1 MKRLGTIIYS
11 MIHSILWAV
20 VGTMHYV
27 HKYTCHFHYI
37 KIIMVPCVV
46 SISNDN
52 YYFLFIVLLCLM
64 LYCCFLFDALTFIAT
79 SLYKM
84 YAQYTYLFVDGSSC
98 QLSTCIWFSAT
109 NTFRSTSCSKQ
120 RISNPTFRN
129 TQQSTCNN
137 KSNIKKCVM

>member
-1 MKRLGTIIYS
+1 

-52 YYFLFIVLLCLM
+52 YFLFIYSATLFDVVLLL
-64 LYCCFLFDALTFIAT
+64 LINVYC
-79 SLYKM
+79 
-84 YAQYTYLFVDGSSC
+84 
-98 QLSTCIWFSAT
+98 
-109 NTFRSTSCSKQ
+109 NT
-120 RISNPTFRN
+120 I
-129 TQQSTCNN
+129 
-137 KSNIKKCVM
+137 I

>member
-1 MKRLGTIIYS
+1 MTIPVPAFTYLGCHLIIIIVIIIVKRLGTIIYS

-52 YYFLFIVLLCLM
+52 Y
-64 LYCCFLFDALTFIAT
+64 CFF
-79 SLYKM
+79 
-84 YAQYTYLFVDGSSC
+84 YL
-98 QLSTCIWFSAT
+98 
-109 NTFRSTSCSKQ
+109 
-120 RISNPTFRN
+120 
-129 TQQSTCNN
+129 
-137 KSNIKKCVM
+137 